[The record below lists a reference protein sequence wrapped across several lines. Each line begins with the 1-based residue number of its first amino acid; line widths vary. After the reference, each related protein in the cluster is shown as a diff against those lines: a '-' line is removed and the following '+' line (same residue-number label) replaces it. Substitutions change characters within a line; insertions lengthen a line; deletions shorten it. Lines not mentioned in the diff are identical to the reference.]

1 MLKPYRA
8 PRWLPGRH
16 LQTIYPAAWMPLPQV
31 KYRREQWDT
40 PDGDFIELDWLD
52 AQGQENQQIDDTE
65 KQPLVVLFHG
75 LEGSSRSHYA
85 LRLMSAL
92 RQKNWRGVVVH
103 FRGCGGTPNRLAR
116 SYHSGDSAE
125 IDWILRRLRTT
136 HHGKL
141 YAVGVSLGGNTL
153 LKWLGEQQDEAR
165 NIIDKAAAIS
175 APIALPT
182 TGHVLGTGFNRV
194 YAALFLK
201 TLRPKALAMI
211 ARHKLNHDGAAIS
224 RARNLWHYDSLFT
237 APLHGFKDADD
248 YWEKSDS
255 RPFLQTIKLPTLL
268 LNARNDPF
276 LPEQALPGADEVSE
290 FVIRDF
296 PQQGGHVGFV
306 SNSPSNR
313 QDWLPERILCFLQP
327 GD

>member
-16 LQTIYPAAWMPLPQV
+16 LQTIYPAAWMPLPHV

-52 AQGQENQQIDDTE
+52 TQSANDTAE
-65 KQPLVVLFHG
+65 QPLVVLFHG

-116 SYHSGDSAE
+116 SYHCGDSAE

-211 ARHKLNHDGAAIS
+211 ARHRLDHDVAAIS
-224 RARNLWHYDSLFT
+224 QARNLWHYDSLFT

-255 RPFLQTIKLPTLL
+255 RPFLRTIKLPTLL

-276 LPEQALPGADEVSE
+276 LPDQALPRADEVSE

-313 QDWLPERILCFLQP
+313 QDWLPERILCFLQT
-327 GD
+327 GH